1 MESWRAADIKCPY
14 YKNCDDNRRLI
25 ICEGIM
31 ERTTVSTKF
40 RRRKDMANHIATNC
54 EQIASPC
61 AIRKLDDKKY
71 ENLG

>member
-31 ERTTVSTKF
+31 DRTTLSTKF
-40 RRRKDMANHIATNC
+40 RRRKDMVNHRS
-54 EQIASPC
+54 EE
-61 AIRKLDDKKY
+61 RR
-71 ENLG
+71 

>member
-31 ERTTVSTKF
+31 DRTTLSTKF
-40 RRRKDMANHIATNC
+40 RRRKDMANHIA
-54 EQIASPC
+54 SPC
-61 AIRKLDDKKY
+61 VIRKLDDKKY

>member
-31 ERTTVSTKF
+31 DRTTIKKDDAF
-40 RRRKDMANHIATNC
+40 RHHLPA
-54 EQIASPC
+54 
-61 AIRKLDDKKY
+61 Y
-71 ENLG
+71 